1 MNKNNLNISKIE
13 TFINTLIDNKI
24 SENTFFGSLLNAES
38 IKDGWEDMVM
48 VEIPNGIRDMDAYGV
63 GVVLVYLY
71 ARPLSSGRKNVA
83 VMTKLEQRLNDVIA
97 ANTNKTYLLNRRM
110 TFTDYDKDINWHCN
124 IVELNIKMF

>member
-13 TFINTLIDNKI
+13 TFINELIDNKV
-24 SENTFFGSLLNAES
+24 SENTFFGALLNAES
-38 IKDGWEDMVM
+38 IKDEWEDMVM

-97 ANTNKTYLLNRRM
+97 SNADKTYLLNRRM
-110 TFTDYDKDINWHCN
+110 TFTDYDNDINWHCN
-124 IVELNIKMF
+124 IVELNIQIF

>member
-24 SENTFFGSLLNAES
+24 SENTFFGALLNAES
-38 IKDGWEDMVM
+38 IKDEWEDMVM

-124 IVELNIKMF
+124 IVELNIQIF

>member
-13 TFINTLIDNKI
+13 TFINELIDNKV
-24 SENTFFGSLLNAES
+24 SENTFFGALLNAES
-38 IKDGWEDMVM
+38 VKDEWEDMVM

-97 ANTNKTYLLNRRM
+97 SNEDKTYLLNRRM

-124 IVELNIKMF
+124 IVELNIQIF

>member
-38 IKDGWEDMVM
+38 IKDEWEDMVM

-124 IVELNIKMF
+124 IVELNIQIF

>member
-13 TFINTLIDNKI
+13 TFINELIDNKV
-24 SENTFFGSLLNAES
+24 SENTFFGALLNAES
-38 IKDGWEDMVM
+38 IKDEWEDMVM

-97 ANTNKTYLLNRRM
+97 SNEDKTYLLNRRM

-124 IVELNIKMF
+124 IVELNIQIF